1 MKRGCMCTKV
11 PFMCILLKKG
21 DSRERERERERERDC
36 LANLFRNFLKSR
48 ALTSERN

>member
-1 MKRGCMCTKV
+1 MHQSAFHVHT
-11 PFMCILLKKG
+11 FEKG
-21 DSRERERERERERDC
+21 EIVERERERERDC

>member
-1 MKRGCMCTKV
+1 MHQSAFHVHT
-11 PFMCILLKKG
+11 FEKG
-21 DSRERERERERERDC
+21 EIVERERERDC